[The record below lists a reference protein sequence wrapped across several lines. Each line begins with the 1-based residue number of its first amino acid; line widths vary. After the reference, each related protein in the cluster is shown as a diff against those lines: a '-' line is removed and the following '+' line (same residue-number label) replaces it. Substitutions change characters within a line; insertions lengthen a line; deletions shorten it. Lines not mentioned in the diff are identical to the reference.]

1 MTAQRMCSW
10 VRKAASDWPSD
21 VAAIGYPGPAVH
33 GRPVHEPYNMSKGWV
48 GFDFAKGLGCV
59 EELQTALNADYVV
72 LGGGN
77 VEKIK
82 TLLPKTRL
90 GANGNA
96 FIGGH
101 RLWSA
106 KQGAGSSAFAK

>member
-48 GFDFAKGLGCV
+48 GFDYAKGLGCPV
-59 EELQTALNADYVV
+59 KLSALQERKNIGRLPR
-72 LGGGN
+72 L
-77 VEKIK
+77 EK
-82 TLLPKTRL
+82 
-90 GANGNA
+90 
-96 FIGGH
+96 
-101 RLWSA
+101 S
-106 KQGAGSSAFAK
+106 